1 MIDPIHITQITR
13 GNDKQ
18 LCMFHLK
25 FQVYKYKFLTNSRLP
40 KITQSKLTLE
50 ETENLNSSTVIK

>member
-25 FQVYKYKFLTNSRLP
+25 FQVYKYKFLTAPYL
-40 KITQSKLTLE
+40 K
-50 ETENLNSSTVIK
+50 

>member
-18 LCMFHLK
+18 FCMFHLK
-25 FQVYKYKFLTNSRLP
+25 FQVYKYKFLTAPYL
-40 KITQSKLTLE
+40 K
-50 ETENLNSSTVIK
+50 